1 VVDYPV
7 GSIAARRPD
16 LAAANAAAEKL
27 YQPQEHPDKDNPT
40 TSNIRAS
47 YAQLLQDGHTLGP
60 DDFHDAYHGAGF
72 PEVPDLKTQLPSNQ
86 DLLDHSLEALRRSS
100 MPISP
105 ETVHTTRKNVL
116 DHWAATG
123 QLPDIND
130 GPTADAVTRDQ
141 PNFGPV
147 HQNISGVI
155 RKLETG
161 GLADPDAAVSSA
173 GAVGRFQ
180 ILPSTAKSY
189 GFDPARLHEPGYN
202 TMVHNAI
209 IDDLSRR
216 YHGQTDA
223 ILVAYNAGP
232 EHADQYIANGRSF
245 AGLGPWTEQT
255 QAYLK
260 RADRL
265 TYGDDLMKPGRD
277 AVYDPMGTLGVK
289 EEGPIAVGG
298 LDLGAIA
305 KAAGIPDLETQHQR
319 VLEHVKQM
327 EEEGASKAE
336 QMTYQGLNDPYG
348 NWFGVGSIGSVTGNL
363 LTKMWYTHAG
373 QAINDLSNEAKEAV
387 QASTRMASGEG
398 RRFIAAG
405 TAALEEFR
413 KPVNKGV
420 PDFTAWLD
428 TKPGQNS
435 PFWQNAPDI
444 MHLIDHMEGGT
455 GGGKLADTSPLKP
468 VADAIRTLMLNTRK
482 MIEAEAAKGNI
493 EIGSFI
499 EDYYRH
505 LWTHPTKA
513 DQIFGGGR
521 QGTSASLQKRTIPT
535 IAEGIANGLQPV
547 KLDPI
552 ENALHYITG
561 MTNYLMSHRVLQEGI
576 DAGYVKY
583 VGSQSKVPPGW
594 QSLVGRSTT
603 RAWQSG
609 FTSESLEGTEAKI
622 EELKDTL
629 AAKQERLAELQG
641 GAEPAEPRP
650 YGFPTGQIQRAY
662 APPGYASSYNAVV
675 GKGFYEWPVGG
686 SVYQKLQQAS
696 NFMTGMKLGM
706 SGYHAAV
713 IANATVASSIAN
725 GLGKLAHF
733 DLVDGMK
740 DIGYGITVLPAL
752 ARGYTRGRALQ
763 KAYLNPPIITTATAP
778 PAPGMIRYYHGTQY
792 KDASGFTGKTFV
804 TPQENYARNYRGG
817 SNNVL
822 YTDIPKA
829 EAIANGLYDAIND
842 FPIMGSLDNGASRL
856 KPLVSTTQTSGDP
869 LMSQLADLY
878 AKVGGRATGRGME
891 YGYSQAQNWQDAW
904 KRGSLAMELKY
915 GAQRT
920 LGDADTEAAG
930 KRWALA
936 APRMVSYFGHEL
948 ARAMAALPGQKQ
960 LFDTVIPRIKM
971 SAWADEMEAWMKQ
984 NPMADQEAILRQG
997 RKFSDSMDDRFGE
1010 MVQDNLFWHRS
1021 LKQAFNL
1028 SAVSVGWEYGTIRA
1042 VGGGIKDLVWNNEL
1056 STRAR
1061 YLLAYPVAFGIM
1073 GALYQYFKT
1082 GLAGPS
1088 VQTPG
1093 TDLMTPRTG
1102 GTTPEGA
1109 PERALLP
1116 GEQKEPLRWYSLF
1129 QSAPSYEHLLHQTA
1143 QYMVGKL
1150 NPFWQLMTGIATNR
1164 NWAGQP
1170 IFSDIKDPEKWD
1182 LPSHMG
1188 ELGNAILEEFLPIGL
1203 ETGLNLTGQTLKGT
1217 NISPAERL
1225 MGIRP
1230 APEWIQNP
1238 ERIQGIQDSVERKEI
1253 RQNSRRK
1260 SFQQNRQQ
1268 Q

>member
-1 VVDYPV
+1 VVDYPA

-27 YQPQEHPDKDNPT
+27 YQPAEQPDKNNPT
-40 TSNIRAS
+40 TPNMRAS

-60 DDFHDAYHGAGF
+60 DDFHDAYHSAGF

-413 KPVNKGV
+413 KTVNKGV

-444 MHLIDHMEGGT
+444 MKLYDHMENASTFTRLGTVTANPKGGFDIDVQGTILYAKTEAEANRIALNPPLT
-455 GGGKLADTSPLKP
+455 GAFVFPKGYSGSRLDPKSPLYP
-468 VADAIRTLMLNTRK
+468 VADAIRDLMQATRK
-482 MIEAEAAKGNI
+482 TIEDEAAKGNI
-493 EIGSFI
+493 EVGSFI
-499 EDYYRH
+499 EDYVRH
-505 LWTHPTKA
+505 MWTDPSQA
-513 DQIFGGGR
+513 DKVFGAGR
-521 QGTSASLQKRTIPT
+521 QGSSASLKLRTIPT

-561 MTNYLMSHRVLQEGI
+561 MTNYLSSNRVLQEGRA
-576 DAGYVKY
+576 AGYVEY
-583 VGSQSKVPPGW
+583 HGSQSDAPEGW
-594 QSLVGRSTT
+594 KPLVGRSSTI
-603 RAWQSG
+603 AVPFSNSG
-609 FTSESLEGTEAKI
+609 AQVL
-622 EELKDTL
+622 
-629 AAKQERLAELQG
+629 
-641 GAEPAEPRP
+641 
-650 YGFPTGQIQRAY
+650 RAY
-662 APPGYASSYNAVV
+662 APAGYASSYNAVV
-675 GKGFYEWPVGG
+675 GKGFYEWPTGG
-686 SVYQKLQQAS
+686 NVIQKLQQAS
-696 NFMTGMKLGM
+696 NFMTGMKLGL
-706 SGYHAAV
+706 SGFHAIT

-725 GLGKLAHF
+725 GLGKLAHL

-763 KAYLNPPIITTATAP
+763 KAYLNPA
-778 PAPGMIRYYHGTQY
+778 
-792 KDASGFTGKTFV
+792 D
-804 TPQENYARNYRGG
+804 
-817 SNNVL
+817 
-822 YTDIPKA
+822 
-829 EAIANGLYDAIND
+829 
-842 FPIMGSLDNGASRL
+842 
-856 KPLVSTTQTSGDP
+856 TSDP

-920 LGDADTEAAG
+920 LGDETEALG
-930 KRWALA
+930 KRVTLA

-960 LFDTVIPRIKM
+960 LFDTVIPRVKM

-984 NPMADQEAILRQG
+984 NPTADQEAILRQG

-1028 SAVSVGWEYGTIRA
+1028 SAVSVGWEYGTMRA

-1061 YLLAYPVAFGIM
+1061 YLLAYPVAAGIM
-1073 GALYQYFKT
+1073 GAAYQYFKT

-1093 TDLMTPRTG
+1093 TDLITPRTG

-1116 GEQKEPLRWYSLF
+1116 GEQKEPMRWYSLF
-1129 QSAPSYEHLLHQTA
+1129 QSAPSYEHLPSQIG
-1143 QYMVGKL
+1143 QYIVGKL

-1170 IFSDIKDPEKWD
+1170 IFSNIKDPEKWD

-1188 ELGNAILEEFLPIGL
+1188 ELGNAILEEFLPIGA
-1203 ETGLNLTGQTLKGT
+1203 ETSLNLTGQTLKGT
-1217 NISPAERL
+1217 NISPVERL

-1253 RQNSRRK
+1253 RQNLRRK
-1260 SFQQNRQQ
+1260 AFQQNRQQ

>member
-1 VVDYPV
+1 VVDYPA

-27 YQPQEHPDKDNPT
+27 YQPVEQPDKNNPT
-40 TSNIRAS
+40 TPNMRAS

-60 DDFHDAYHGAGF
+60 DDFHDAYHSAGF

-130 GPTADAVTRDQ
+130 GPTADAITRDQ

-336 QMTYQGLNDPYG
+336 QMAYQGLNDPYG

-482 MIEAEAAKGNI
+482 MIEDEAAKGNI

-505 LWTHPTKA
+505 MWTNPTEA
-513 DQIFGGGR
+513 DRAFGASR
-521 QGTSASLQKRTIPT
+521 QGSSASLQKRTIPT

-561 MTNYLMSHRVLQEGI
+561 MTNYLSSNRVLQEGRA
-576 DAGYVKY
+576 AGYVEY
-583 VGSQSKVPPGW
+583 HGSQSDAPEGW
-594 QSLVGRSTT
+594 KPLVGRSSTI
-603 RAWQSG
+603 AVPFSNSG
-609 FTSESLEGTEAKI
+609 AQVL
-622 EELKDTL
+622 
-629 AAKQERLAELQG
+629 
-641 GAEPAEPRP
+641 
-650 YGFPTGQIQRAY
+650 RAY
-662 APPGYASSYNAVV
+662 APAGYASSYNAVV
-675 GKGFYEWPVGG
+675 GKGFYEWPTGG
-686 SVYQKLQQAS
+686 NVIQKLQQAS
-696 NFMTGMKLGM
+696 NFMTGMKLGL
-706 SGYHAAV
+706 SGFHAIT

-725 GLGKLAHF
+725 GLGKLAHL

-763 KAYLNPPIITTATAP
+763 EAYLNPPIITTATAP
-778 PAPGMIRYYHGTQY
+778 PAPGMIRYYHGTQA

-804 TPQENYARNYRGG
+804 TPHENYARNYRGG
-817 SNNVL
+817 PNNVL

-829 EAIANGLYDAIND
+829 EAIASGLYDDINN
-842 FPIMGSLDNGASRL
+842 FPIIGSIDNGALRL

-920 LGDADTEAAG
+920 LGDVDTEAAG
-930 KRWALA
+930 KRWTLA

-960 LFDTVIPRIKM
+960 LFDTVIPRVKM

-984 NPMADQEAILRQG
+984 NPTADQEAILRQG

-1061 YLLAYPVAFGIM
+1061 YLLAYPVAAGIM
-1073 GALYQYFKT
+1073 GAAYQYFKT

-1093 TDLMTPRTG
+1093 TDLITPRTG

-1109 PERALLP
+1109 PERAILP
-1116 GEQKEPLRWYSLF
+1116 GEQKEPMRWYSLF
-1129 QSAPSYEHLLHQTA
+1129 QGAPSYEHLLSQTG
-1143 QYMVGKL
+1143 QYIVGKL

-1170 IFSDIKDPEKWD
+1170 IFSNIKDPEKWD

-1188 ELGNAILEEFLPIGL
+1188 ELGNAILEEFLPIGA
-1203 ETGLNLTGQTLKGT
+1203 ETSLNLTGQTLKGT

-1238 ERIQGIQDSVERKEI
+1238 ERVQGFQDSKELKEI
-1253 RQNSRRK
+1253 KQNLHRRA
-1260 SFQQNRQQ
+1260 FQQNRQQ